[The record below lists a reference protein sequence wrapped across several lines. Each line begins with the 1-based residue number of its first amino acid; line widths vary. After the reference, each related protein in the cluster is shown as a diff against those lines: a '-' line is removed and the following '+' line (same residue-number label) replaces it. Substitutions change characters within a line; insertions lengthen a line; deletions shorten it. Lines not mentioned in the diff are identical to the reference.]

1 MGMSLNGMRRV
12 INKFNTHLTARDEC
26 KVYYYVVQ
34 ATNQAGE
41 ERYICSESDQS
52 FARVRPAG
60 LSWANVVRS
69 DDACELEEFVY
80 ELKQELKLMENGTYP
95 EDFFIFKNLAG
106 LTNYKVV
113 GISKE
118 IKVFRPID

>member
-1 MGMSLNGMRRV
+1 MSMRVNGMRRV
-12 INKFNTHLTARDEC
+12 INKFNTDLKAKDEC
-26 KVYYYVVQ
+26 RAYYYVVQ
-34 ATNQAGE
+34 ATNEHGE
-41 ERYICSESDQS
+41 ERYIYNEIDAS
-52 FARVRPAG
+52 FGRVRPSG

-69 DDACELEEFVY
+69 DDACELEEFICN
-80 ELKQELKLMENGTYP
+80 LKEQLELMENGNP